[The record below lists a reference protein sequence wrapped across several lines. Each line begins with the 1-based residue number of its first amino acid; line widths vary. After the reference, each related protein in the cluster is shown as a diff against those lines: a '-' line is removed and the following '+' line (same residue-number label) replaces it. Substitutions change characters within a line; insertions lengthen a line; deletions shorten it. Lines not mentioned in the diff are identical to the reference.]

1 MPEHIPTTTPAAI
14 HRSTASYAASF
25 SPAERERLVET
36 HLPQVRF
43 IADRLAAK
51 LPPSVDRDDLIG
63 AGVLG
68 LLDAVEKFDARRGVM
83 FKTYAEMR
91 VRGAML
97 DSLRDLDWAPRS
109 ARRRAREVE
118 NTMRTLEGELGRAAN
133 EEEIARRLG
142 VTLPEFHQLLNELR
156 GLNVA
161 NINDD
166 DDEGGT
172 NLRHIADDPTRTPL
186 AIYQQTETRETL
198 TAAVESLPERER
210 QIVALYF
217 VEELTMKE
225 IGAVLGVTESRVSQI
240 RTSAILRLRAALTKV
255 ESGKAKGESYATPSA

>member
-1 MPEHIPTTTPAAI
+1 MIPMHAHTPEQIPTQTPTAVHSSA
-14 HRSTASYAASF
+14 ASYAKSF
-25 SPAERERLVET
+25 SPAERDRLIEA

-118 NTMRTLEGELGRAAN
+118 NVMRTLEGSLGRAAT
-133 EEEIARRLG
+133 EEEIANRLG
-142 VTLPEFHQLLNELR
+142 ITLQEFHQLLNELR

-166 DDEGGT
+166 DDDEGGV

-186 AIYQQTETRETL
+186 AIYQQTEARETL

-240 RTSAILRLRAALTKV
+240 RTSAILRLRSAL
-255 ESGKAKGESYATPSA
+255 GECETNS